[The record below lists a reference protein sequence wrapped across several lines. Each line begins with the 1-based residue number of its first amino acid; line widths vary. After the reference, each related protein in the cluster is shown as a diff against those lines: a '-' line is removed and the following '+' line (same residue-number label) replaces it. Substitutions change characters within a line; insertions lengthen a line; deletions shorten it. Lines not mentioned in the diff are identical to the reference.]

1 MKSLLKNKLAIS
13 FLLILIS
20 FAVSHAT
27 TLEETFKKS
36 LPLKSGGRVEVE
48 NVNGNITVESWD
60 KSEVYIEAEKR
71 VRAGSRE
78 DAERFMEAL
87 KIEIEQRDNEIII
100 ITRHPRKVHDG
111 FWDWVFGDNVSA
123 EVSYKI
129 NVPKECDVEATSTNG
144 GVYVSNIEGTI
155 RLRTTNGKINAEA
168 LKGLVSARTTNGSV
182 NVELTEVR
190 SAEEMEFKTTNG
202 SVTLYIPNSIDC
214 DVEAKTTNGSIKTD
228 FPLEVRGKY
237 GNKSVRGKINSGG
250 PLIFIETTNGSIKLL
265 ET

>member
-1 MKSLLKNKLAIS
+1 MKSLLKNRFPIS
-13 FLLILIS
+13 LLVILMSI
-20 FAVSHAT
+20 ATSHAS

-36 LPLKSGGRVEVE
+36 LPLKPGGRVEVE
-48 NVNGNITVESWD
+48 NVNGNITIESWD
-60 KSEVYIEAEKR
+60 KSEVYIEAQKR

-87 KIEIEQRDNEIII
+87 KIEIEQKDNEIVI
-100 ITRHPRKVHDG
+100 ITRHPRKGYGG
-111 FWDWVFGDNVSA
+111 FLDWVFGDNASA

-129 NVPKECDVEATSTNG
+129 NVPKECNVEVTSTNG
-144 GVYVSNIEGTI
+144 GIYVSNIEGTI
-155 RLRTTNGKINAEA
+155 RLRTTNGKIDAEA

-182 NVELTEVR
+182 NIELMEVA
-190 SAEEMEFKTTNG
+190 SAEEMEFMTTNG
-202 SVTLYIPNSIDC
+202 SVTLYIPNSVDC

-237 GNKSVRGKINSGG
+237 GSKSLRGKINSGG